1 MELRAEYEAAR
12 AEWLRETREKV
23 AAVEEA
29 WRKKVEEARR
39 EHGEDLEILRDEQNE
54 MIAACEKEKKEAVW
68 QAKQEL
74 QSRYE
79 DQLSGMLRTAQ
90 ETKKAALAEVE
101 EGWRKARED
110 LESERE
116 AHELTRERLESKETE
131 LGQQR
136 AAAERWRTE
145 LERLRAE
152 KESAIAEA
160 EARIREEIEALQRQH
175 TRELTALQ
183 QQQFFRAAAFAKA
196 YQDAGNPGT
205 SDDAAARLGELIQ
218 EFVRDY
224 SE

>member
-12 AEWLRETREKV
+12 AEWLRETEEKV
-23 AAVEEA
+23 AAVEDA
-29 WRKKVEEARR
+29 WRKNVEEARR
-39 EHGEDLEILRDEQNE
+39 EHDEDLAILRDEQSE
-54 MIAACEKEKKEAVW
+54 MAAAFEKEKKEAVW

-90 ETKKAALAEVE
+90 ETKKAALAEAE

-110 LESERE
+110 LESERQ
-116 AHELTRERLESKETE
+116 AHELTRERLESKEAE
-131 LGQQR
+131 IRQQR
-136 AAAERWRTE
+136 AAVERWGAE
-145 LERLRAE
+145 IERLRAE
-152 KESAIAEA
+152 KERAVEEA
-160 EARIREEIEALQRQH
+160 EARVREELTALRRQH
-175 TRELTALQ
+175 AKELTALQ

-196 YQDAGNPGT
+196 YRDASNPGT
-205 SDDAAARLGELIQ
+205 SDEAATRLGELIE